1 MSKETV
7 VYEDGPIEET
17 TVKET
22 KEKVSLTNRIL
33 FFPERHPKVTKVT
46 KTVSH
51 AVMCGFAALGMAT
64 MYVIVKYGGNRGNTD
79 LIESSVTEVLSD
91 TDITTE

>member
-17 TVKET
+17 TVKEV
-22 KEKVSLTNRIL
+22 KEKVSLVDRIL
-33 FFPERHPKVTKVT
+33 FFPERHPKITNVTKI
-46 KTVSH
+46 VSR
-51 AVMCGFAALGMAT
+51 AVMCGFAGLGMAT
-64 MYVIVKYGGNRGNTD
+64 VYTIVKYGGNRGNTD